1 MLSDTWQQIHT
12 SWVQKI
18 AHLDLHLCFLTASVT
33 NKYTQQHSRISVQSL
48 HCGCTN
54 KSNLLGTCMWVCPW
68 RTASSRADPP
78 NRSLQNF
85 RCHQAIVINHSKFR
99 DAHFFLKSESIR
111 RCLQFRSA
119 LFSKRNS
126 TMFWCPSDEAR
137 CWNAQ
142 TSQRYLWMAPHY
154 GRSES
159 EDQSRGPSPAPFFCR
174 SQQNW
179 QRLRFQPV
187 SSPRLSCHHKQPV
200 NMASGQNLEN
210 KVQPELKLPGTWGR
224 LLAFLGKRELH
235 RAGAVRRLPRR
246 DWAQKNSLL
255 SRADEEQIRIIGL
268 DSESLLGDVRSKWL
282 LILMLKCWSVLVSA
296 HLQRTASFRH
306 VFWKQSFAVMSA
318 AAFIK

>member
-1 MLSDTWQQIHT
+1 MESMLSNTWRQIHT

-111 RCLQFRSA
+111 RCLQVRSA

-174 SQQNW
+174 SPQNW

-200 NMASGQNLEN
+200 NIWLQVRISKIKFSQDWNY
-210 KVQPELKLPGTWGR
+210 
-224 LLAFLGKRELH
+224 LAHED
-235 RAGAVRRLPRR
+235 AC
-246 DWAQKNSLL
+246 LL
-255 SRADEEQIRIIGL
+255 SWENESCTVLAQYGGYLVVTGRKKIRYYQEQTKNRFT
-268 DSESLLGDVRSKWL
+268 SLV
-282 LILMLKCWSVLVSA
+282 
-296 HLQRTASFRH
+296 
-306 VFWKQSFAVMSA
+306 
-318 AAFIK
+318 